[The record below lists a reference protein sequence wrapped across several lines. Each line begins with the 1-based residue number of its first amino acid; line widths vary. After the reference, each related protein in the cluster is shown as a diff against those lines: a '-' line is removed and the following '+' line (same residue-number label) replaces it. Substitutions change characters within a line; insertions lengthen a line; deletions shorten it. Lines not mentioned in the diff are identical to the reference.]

1 MLREAHDPVLE
12 RIREALRGL
21 AFGTITVTV
30 QDGVVVQ
37 IDRTEK
43 LRLDRAA
50 PPFGG
55 AAGQERVPPGDRAR
69 R

>member
-1 MLREAHDPVLE
+1 MSRPEPALPPPAVEVVLE
-12 RIREALRGL
+12 RVRDALRGL

-43 LRLDRAA
+43 IRLDRSR
-50 PPFGG
+50 G
-55 AAGQERVPPGDRAR
+55 R
-69 R
+69 